1 MDQRAAAAHGQHG
14 GPLFLH
20 VLTGIGYNRSGC
32 PDAGERA
39 CMFEQVVP
47 HAPAAAAA
55 IDIRRVDKVYRGQV
69 QALNGVAVQV
79 RRGEIFGLLGP
90 NGAGKSTLVK
100 ILTSI
105 VAPTRVEGH
114 LLGMPIGHKPT
125 LARVGYLPEHH
136 RLPEYLTGAQVLDH
150 YAALSGMPRAARH
163 RRRAELLDLVG
174 MQEWAGK
181 RVRQYSKGMRQRIG
195 VAQALM
201 HDPDLVILDEPT
213 DGVDPVGRRGIRWL
227 VQQLKERGK
236 TVLINSHL
244 LGELEM
250 VCDRVAILVRGRV
263 VRQGMVAELTRDSCR
278 YEVTVRGE
286 GPAWVPADRLLA
298 AGGEACRF
306 TVPGADPEDL
316 QPIID
321 RLRREARTI
330 IAIAPLRESL
340 EDLFMRTVGGE
351 GEVPAGGGGSGR

>member
-1 MDQRAAAAHGQHG
+1 M
-14 GPLFLH
+14 
-20 VLTGIGYNRSGC
+20 V
-32 PDAGERA
+32 ER
-39 CMFEQVVP
+39 VVSE
-47 HAPAAAAA
+47 AVPAAAA
-55 IDIRRVDKVYRGQV
+55 IELRRVDKVYRGRV
-69 QALNGVAVQV
+69 HALDGVAVNV

-100 ILTSI
+100 ILTSV
-105 VAPTRVEGH
+105 VAPTRVDGH

-136 RLPEYLTGAQVLDH
+136 RFPEYLTGAQVLDF
-150 YAALSGMPRAARH
+150 YAALSGMPRAARR

-174 MQEWAGK
+174 MQEWAGR

-250 VCDRVAILVRGRV
+250 ICDRVAILVRGRV
-263 VRQGMVAELTRDSCR
+263 VRQGTVSDLTRDSCR
-278 YEVTVRGE
+278 YEVTVQGR
-286 GPAWVPADRLLA
+286 PPDWVAPDRLLA
-298 AGGEACRF
+298 AAGQAGRF
-306 TVPGADPEDL
+306 TVPGDDPAVL
-316 QPIID
+316 QPVID
-321 RLRREARTI
+321 RLRGEGRTI
-330 IAIAPLRESL
+330 IAVVPVRESL
-340 EDLFMRTVGGE
+340 EDLFMRAVGN
-351 GEVPAGGGGSGR
+351 AGDIPSVGPGGDR